1 MAGIAST
8 YSDRMSRSRKS
19 LLFGLALI
27 PLMVGGFVFQQ
38 QESQQGARLLDQ
50 VLSIVSTRFVDTVDA
65 ATLYEKAARGLVH
78 ELNDPYS
85 VLLSPK
91 ELSTFNAQTNGRYAG
106 IGMEIAET
114 QGFITVQRVFPQTP
128 AEAAGVQEGD
138 RINFIDTTNTR
149 GWTVSQTSDALKG
162 NPGSRVLVKF
172 SRPGVPELI
181 PITFTRAVVNIPAV
195 PYAIM
200 LDGKIGYV
208 PLLQFNESARDELE
222 ASVTR
227 LSRQGAKGVIIDLRG
242 NPGGILDQS
251 LSVSNLFLKKGQQ
264 ISSIRARN
272 GDNQTFVASDDPV
285 APTIPLVL
293 LTDGRSASA
302 SEIVAGA
309 LQDHDRA
316 LIVGTTS
323 FGKGLVQSVFPLE
336 GGYALKMTTAKWY
349 TPNGRSIQK
358 ERKLLPNGDFVE
370 VTPDSLETDSV
381 RRSRP
386 AFKSDA
392 GRIVYGGGAITPDI
406 IVRPDTL
413 TTAEQKVF
421 NAFAPKTADVRA
433 TLMDYSLELKKT
445 VKPDFTVSP
454 AWREEFYR
462 RLQAKGVTIDHAQYE
477 QAGGEIDRLLGN
489 TVARLA
495 FGDSTAKRRS
505 VPEDNQLEHAID
517 VLKQSTSQKD
527 LFAIAQREQSTASAR
542 R

>member
-1 MAGIAST
+1 
-8 YSDRMSRSRKS
+8 MSRFKKP
-19 LLFGLALI
+19 LLLGLALV
-27 PLMVGGFVFQQ
+27 PLMAGGFVFQQ
-38 QESQQGARLLDQ
+38 RENQQGARLLDQ
-50 VLSIVSTRFVDTVDA
+50 VLNIVSSRFVDTVDA

-114 QGFITVQRVFPQTP
+114 QGFITVQRVFPHTP
-128 AEAAGVQEGD
+128 AEQAGVQEGD

-162 NPGSRVLVKF
+162 NPGSKVLVKF

-181 PITFTRAVVNIPAV
+181 PITFTRAIINIPAV

-200 LDGKIGYV
+200 LDGKIGYI
-208 PLLQFNESARDELE
+208 PLLQFNESAKEELE
-222 ASVTR
+222 ASVGR
-227 LSRQGAKGVIIDLRG
+227 LSREGAKGVIIDLRG

-251 LSVSNLFLKKGQQ
+251 LSVSNLFLRKGQQ
-264 ISSIRARN
+264 ISSIRARS
-272 GDNQTFVASDDPV
+272 GDNQSFVASEDPV
-285 APTIPLVL
+285 APTLPLIL

-358 ERKLLPNGDFVE
+358 ERKLLPSGEFVE
-370 VTPDSLETDSV
+370 VMPDSLETDSA

-386 AFKSDA
+386 AFRSDA

-421 NAFAPKTADVRA
+421 NAFAPKTAEVRA
-433 TLMDYSLELKKT
+433 TLMDYALELKKG
-445 VKPDFTVSP
+445 VRPDFAVQP

-462 RLQAKGVTIDHAQYE
+462 RLQAKNVTLDHAQFE
-477 QAGGEIDRLLGN
+477 QAGSEIDRLLGN

-505 VPEDNQLEHAID
+505 VSDDTQLVHAIQ
-517 VLKQSTSQKD
+517 VLRQSQSQKD
-527 LFAIAQREQSTASAR
+527 LFVIAQREQQTASATAKR
-542 R
+542 

>member
-1 MAGIAST
+1 MA
-8 YSDRMSRSRKS
+8 
-19 LLFGLALI
+19 
-27 PLMVGGFVFQQ
+27 GGFVFQQ
-38 QESQQGARLLDQ
+38 HETQQGARLLDQ
-50 VLSIVSTRFVDTVDA
+50 VLNIVSTRFVDTVDA

-91 ELSTFNAQTNGRYAG
+91 EWSAFNAQTNGRYAG
-106 IGMEIAET
+106 LGMEIAEI
-114 QGFITVQRVFPQTP
+114 QGFISVQVVFPHTP
-128 AEAAGVQEGD
+128 ADRAGVQEGD
-138 RINFIDTTNTR
+138 RINFIDTTNIR
-149 GWTVSQTSDALKG
+149 GWTISQTSDALKG
-162 NPGSRVLVKF
+162 TAGSKVLVKF
-172 SRPGVPELI
+172 SRPGVSELI
-181 PITFTRAVVNIPAV
+181 PITFTRALINIPAV
-195 PYAIM
+195 PYAMM
-200 LDGKIGYV
+200 LDGKIGYI
-208 PLLQFNESARDELE
+208 PLLQFNEGARDEIE
-222 ASVTR
+222 SSVTK
-227 LSRQGAKGVIIDLRG
+227 LSRSGAKGIIIDLRG

-272 GDNQTFVASDDPV
+272 GENQTFVASDDPV

-323 FGKGLVQSVFPLE
+323 FGKGLVQSVFPLD

-370 VTPDSLETDSV
+370 VMPDSLETDSA

-386 AFKSDA
+386 AFRSDA
-392 GRIVYGGGAITPDI
+392 GRVVYGGGAITPDI

-413 TTAEQKVF
+413 TTVEQKVF
-421 NAFAPKTADVRA
+421 NIFAPKIVDVRA
-433 TLMDYSLELKKT
+433 TLLDYSLELKRT
-445 VKPDFTVSP
+445 VKPNFAVEP

-462 RLQAKGVTIDHAQYE
+462 RLQAKGVTVDHTQYE
-477 QAGGEIDRLLGN
+477 AAGPEIDRLLGN
-489 TVARLA
+489 SVARLA
-495 FGDSTAKRRS
+495 FGDSAAKRRGAS
-505 VPEDNQLEHAID
+505 EDNQLMHAIA
-517 VLKQSTSQKD
+517 VLKQSQTQQD
-527 LFAIAQREQSTASAR
+527 LFVIAQREQATASAR
-542 R
+542 Q

>member
-1 MAGIAST
+1 
-8 YSDRMSRSRKS
+8 MSRSRKS
-19 LLFGLALI
+19 ILLGLLLVPIMA
-27 PLMVGGFVFQQ
+27 GGFVFQQ
-38 QESQQGARLLDQ
+38 HETQQGARLLDQ
-50 VLSIVSTRFVDTVDA
+50 VLNIVSSRFVDTVDA
-65 ATLYEKAARGLVH
+65 ASLYEKAARGLVH

-91 ELSTFNAQTNGRYAG
+91 ELSSFNAQTNGRYAG

-114 QGFITVQRVFPQTP
+114 QGFISVQRVFPHTP
-128 AEAAGVQEGD
+128 AEQAGVQEGD
-138 RINFIDTTNTR
+138 RINFIDTTNIR

-162 NPGSRVLVKF
+162 NPGSKVLVKF
-172 SRPGVPELI
+172 SRPGVNELI

-200 LDGKIGYV
+200 LDGKIGYI
-208 PLLQFNESARDELE
+208 PLLQFNESAKDEIE
-222 ASVTR
+222 SSVAKLTHD
-227 LSRQGAKGVIIDLRG
+227 GAKGIIIDLRG

-272 GDNQTFVASDDPV
+272 GENQTFLASDDPV
-285 APTIPLVL
+285 APKIPLVL

-323 FGKGLVQSVFPLE
+323 FGKGLVQSVFPLD

-349 TPNGRSIQK
+349 TPSGRSIQK
-358 ERKLLPNGDFVE
+358 ERKLLPSGEFVE
-370 VTPDSLETDSV
+370 VMPDSLETDSV

-386 AFKSDA
+386 TFKSDA
-392 GRIVYGGGAITPDI
+392 GRVVYGGGAITPDI

-421 NAFAPKTADVRA
+421 NIFAPKTADVRA

-445 VKPDFTVSP
+445 VKPNFAVEPS
-454 AWREEFYR
+454 WREEFYR
-462 RLQAKGVTIDHAQYE
+462 RLQTKGVTIDHAQYE
-477 QAGGEIDRLLGN
+477 QAGPEIDRLLGS

-505 VPEDNQLEHAID
+505 VPEDNQLARAIE
-517 VLKQSTSQKD
+517 VLKQSQSQQD
-527 LFAIAQREQSTASAR
+527 LFAIAQREQATASANR
-542 R
+542 

>member
-1 MAGIAST
+1 
-8 YSDRMSRSRKS
+8 MSRSRKS
-19 LLFGLALI
+19 LLLGLVLI
-27 PLMVGGFVFQQ
+27 PAIAGGFAFQQ
-38 QESQQGARLLDQ
+38 RESQQGARLLDQ
-50 VLSIVSTRFVDTVDA
+50 VLSIVATRFVDTVDQA
-65 ATLYEKAARGLVH
+65 SLYEKAARGLVH

-85 VLLSPK
+85 ILLSPK

-114 QGFITVQRVFPQTP
+114 QGFITVQRVFPHTP
-128 AEAAGVQEGD
+128 AEQAGVQEGD
-138 RINFIDTTNTR
+138 RINFIDTTSIR

-200 LDGKIGYV
+200 LDGKAGYI

-222 ASVTR
+222 NSITR
-227 LSRQGAKGVIIDLRG
+227 LTREGAKGIIIDLRG

-272 GDNQTFVASDDPV
+272 GENQTFMATDDPV
-285 APTIPLVL
+285 APTIPLIL

-349 TPNGRSIQK
+349 TPSGRSIQK
-358 ERKLLPNGDFVE
+358 ERKLLPSGEFVE
-370 VTPDSLETDSV
+370 VMPDSLETDSA

-392 GRIVYGGGAITPDI
+392 GRIVYGGGAVTPDL

-413 TTAEQKVF
+413 TTEEQKVF

-433 TLMDYSLELKKT
+433 TLMDYSLELKKG
-445 VKPDFTVSP
+445 VKPDFTVPPS
-454 AWREEFYR
+454 WREEFYR

-477 QAGGEIDRLLGN
+477 NASGEIDRLLGN

-505 VPEDNQLEHAID
+505 VADDNQLVHALG
-517 VLKQSTSQKD
+517 VLRQSASQKD
-527 LFAIAQREQSTASAR
+527 LFTVAQREQAAASSVSAR

>member
-1 MAGIAST
+1 
-8 YSDRMSRSRKS
+8 
-19 LLFGLALI
+19 
-27 PLMVGGFVFQQ
+27 
-38 QESQQGARLLDQ
+38 
-50 VLSIVSTRFVDTVDA
+50 
-65 ATLYEKAARGLVH
+65 
-78 ELNDPYS
+78 
-85 VLLSPK
+85 
-91 ELSTFNAQTNGRYAG
+91 
-106 IGMEIAET
+106 
-114 QGFITVQRVFPQTP
+114 
-128 AEAAGVQEGD
+128 
-138 RINFIDTTNTR
+138 
-149 GWTVSQTSDALKG
+149 
-162 NPGSRVLVKF
+162 
-172 SRPGVPELI
+172 
-181 PITFTRAVVNIPAV
+181 
-195 PYAIM
+195 
-200 LDGKIGYV
+200 
-208 PLLQFNESARDELE
+208 
-222 ASVTR
+222 
-227 LSRQGAKGVIIDLRG
+227 
-242 NPGGILDQS
+242 DQS
-251 LSVSNLFLKKGQQ
+251 VSGSNLVLKQGQQ

-272 GDNQTFVASDDPV
+272 GENQTFIATDDPV

-323 FGKGLVQSVFPLE
+323 FGKGLVQSVSPLE
-336 GGYALKMTTAKWY
+336 GGNALKMTTAKWY

-413 TTAEQKVF
+413 TTPEQKVF

-433 TLMDYSLELKKT
+433 TLMDYSLELKKS
-445 VKPDFTVSP
+445 VRPDFSVPPT
-454 AWREEFYR
+454 WREEFYR
-462 RLQAKGVTIDHAQYE
+462 RLQTKGVTIDHAQYE
-477 QAGGEIDRLLGN
+477 QAGPELDRLLGN

-495 FGDSTAKRRS
+495 FGDSTARRRS
-505 VPEDNQLEHAID
+505 VGDDNQLVHAID

-527 LFAIAQREQSTASAR
+527 LFAIAQREQSTASASAR

>member
-1 MAGIAST
+1 M
-8 YSDRMSRSRKS
+8 
-19 LLFGLALI
+19 LFGLVLI
-27 PLMVGGFVFQQ
+27 PLMAGGFVFQQ
-38 QESQQGARLLDQ
+38 HESQQGARLLDQ
-50 VLSIVSTRFVDTVDA
+50 VLNIVSSRFVDTVDA

-91 ELSTFNAQTNGRYAG
+91 ELSSFNAQTNGRYAG
-106 IGMEIAET
+106 IGMEIGET
-114 QGFITVQRVFPQTP
+114 QGFISVQRVFPHTP
-128 AEAAGVQEGD
+128 AEQAGVQEGD
-138 RINFIDTTNTR
+138 RINFIDTTNIR

-162 NPGSRVLVKF
+162 NPGSKVLVKF

-200 LDGKIGYV
+200 LDGNIGYI
-208 PLLQFNESARDELE
+208 PLLQFNESARDEIE
-222 ASVTR
+222 SSVTK
-227 LSRQGAKGVIIDLRG
+227 LTHDGAKGIVIDLRG

-251 LSVSNLFLKKGQQ
+251 LSVSNIFLKKGLQ

-285 APTIPLVL
+285 APRIPLVL

-349 TPNGRSIQK
+349 TPSGRSIQK
-358 ERKLLPNGDFVE
+358 ERKLLPSGEFVE
-370 VTPDSLETDSV
+370 VMPDSLETDSV

-421 NAFAPKTADVRA
+421 NTFAPKTADVRA
-433 TLMDYSLELKKT
+433 VLMDYALELKST
-445 VKPDFTVSP
+445 VKPNFVVAP

-462 RLQAKGVTIDHAQYE
+462 RLQAKGVVVDRAQYE
-477 QAGGEIDRLLGN
+477 QAGSEIDRLLGN

-505 VPEDNQLEHAID
+505 VPEDSQLTRAIE
-517 VLKQSTSQKD
+517 VLKQSQTQQD
-527 LFAIAQREQSTASAR
+527 LFAIAQREQATASAR